1 MNLIAS
7 APGLGSPFGIFGY
20 VESTQCRLRRSM
32 QVTYNRNDPT
42 GGTSAARDNPL
53 NGAPRAKR
61 PGRNKLEK
69 PALAGY
75 ERSKASKAMAD
86 QQNLETARPDTADPA
101 VALAKA
107 LGQWPPAPPKALAS
121 RTPGKVPGMLAPTV
135 ESLAQELGL
144 KLGDQNQLTIRRI
157 KRGKGYA
164 FVRANGAHIR
174 DARTIRRLHAMAV
187 PPAYAEVRYS
197 PDPTSHLQAVGRDAA
212 GRLQYRYHAD
222 WEKVREH
229 RKAHRLAKLVAA
241 LPKIRRNVSMHL
253 SGEEPTREFAL
264 SAVIELIART
274 AIRPGNE
281 SYARLNG
288 TRGATTLLK
297 SNVTLEDDS
306 IVLTFKAK
314 GGKAVKKECNAAKL
328 VRAIGILQSLPGRR
342 MFQYRDASGV
352 VRTVSTT
359 TVNGFLREIAGIKI
373 SLKDFRTLMAS
384 AVVLESLSRISP
396 AKSARGRKRQVL
408 DAIRAAA
415 DRLSNTP
422 AICRKS
428 YVHDTIVT
436 AFEDGILER
445 FAATMKGCRS
455 QKKREQLLAE
465 VVMAAAA

>member
-1 MNLIAS
+1 MLPQPRVLAHPNWSEINFIGRNGSHEWYLITEM
-7 APGLGSPFGIFGY
+7 G
-20 VESTQCRLRRSM
+20 RLTVIWTRIIRS
-32 QVTYNRNDPT
+32 Y
-42 GGTSAARDNPL
+42 PL
-53 NGAPRAKR
+53 NPPLGG
-61 PGRNKLEK
+61 GRGHFGPPKNETTRRDVKD
-69 PALAGY
+69 
-75 ERSKASKAMAD
+75 AMMD
-86 QQNLETARPDTADPA
+86 QQNLEAVGPAATDPA
-101 VALAKA
+101 IALAKA
-107 LGQWPPAPPKALAS
+107 LGQWPPASVQKPDLA
-121 RTPGKVPGMLAPTV
+121 GKTSVEELAR
-135 ESLAQELGL
+135 ELGL
-144 KLGDQNQLTIRRI
+144 TLGDQNDLTIRRI
-157 KRGKGYA
+157 KRGKSYS
-164 FVRANGAHIR
+164 FLRANGTRIKHVG
-174 DARTIRRLHAMAV
+174 TIRRLNRMAV
-187 PPAYAEVRYS
+187 PPAYRDVRYAA
-197 PDPTSHLQAVGRDAA
+197 DPNSHLQAVGIDAA

-229 RKAHRLAKLVAA
+229 RKAHRLAKLVGA
-241 LPKIRRNVSMHL
+241 LPKIRRKVTMHL
-253 SGEEPTREFAL
+253 AGEEPTREFVL

-306 IVLTFKAK
+306 FVLTFKAK
-314 GGKAVKKECNAAKL
+314 GGKAVRKECNAAKL
-328 VRAIGILQSLPGRR
+328 VRAIGILRTVPGKR
-342 MFQYRDASGV
+342 MFQYRDGSGV
-352 VRTVSTT
+352 ARTVSTT
-359 TVNGFLREIAGIKI
+359 TVNAFLREIAGIKI

-396 AKSARGRKRQVL
+396 AASARGRKRQVL

-445 FAATMKGCRS
+445 FAATMTGPRT
-455 QKKREQLLAE
+455 QKKREQLLAQ

>member
-1 MNLIAS
+1 M
-7 APGLGSPFGIFGY
+7 
-20 VESTQCRLRRSM
+20 T
-32 QVTYNRNDPT
+32 
-42 GGTSAARDNPL
+42 
-53 NGAPRAKR
+53 
-61 PGRNKLEK
+61 
-69 PALAGY
+69 
-75 ERSKASKAMAD
+75 D
-86 QQNLETARPDTADPA
+86 QQNVVAAQVAPASADPA
-101 VALAKA
+101 IALAKA
-107 LGQWPPAPPKALAS
+107 LGQWPKVEPAKPQLD
-121 RTPGKVPGMLAPTV
+121 GKTSIHELT
-135 ESLAQELGL
+135 QELGL
-144 KLGDQNQLTIRRI
+144 KLGDQNELTIRRI
-157 KRGKGYA
+157 KRGKGYS

-187 PPAYAEVRYS
+187 PPAYREVRYS
-197 PDPTSHLQAVGRDAA
+197 ADPNSHLQAVGRDAA

-229 RKAHRLAKLVAA
+229 RKAHRLAKLVGA

-253 SGEEPTREFAL
+253 AGDEPTREFAL

-297 SNVTLEDDS
+297 SNVTLEDDNF
-306 IVLTFKAK
+306 VLTFKAK
-314 GGKAVKKECNAAKL
+314 GGKAVRKECNAAKL
-328 VRAIGILQSLPGRR
+328 VRAIGILRTIPGKR
-342 MFQYRDASGV
+342 MFQYRDQSGT

-396 AKSARGRKRQVL
+396 AASARGRKKQVL
-408 DAIRAAA
+408 QAIRAAA
-415 DRLSNTP
+415 DQLSNTP

-445 FAATMKGCRS
+445 FAATMKGQRTPN
-455 QKKREQLLAE
+455 KREQLLAQ
-465 VVMAAAA
+465 VVMAAAV